1 MISKQRKYSIW
12 LVYLLLAPIIYYI
25 VYRYGIR
32 EVSVFSIEFMLFA
45 ALGILVA
52 LFPIQTEKSILFLIS
67 GISVATLIIFGLYAE
82 MIVTSL
88 AVITLMAKSDIKW
101 DDHFRYPLNLL
112 IFHIVS
118 IVSAQ
123 FYYIIEVLI
132 DETNVYNI
140 SILAV
145 LAYLFANLMSNQIL
159 IYLTNRYFYR
169 RNDRVLIDEDFYFT
183 LYTNFFVAPLSFILV
198 YLYEELNLIGVVIG
212 ALPFVTLTIGMNMFY
227 KSRENNNYLRKVNIA
242 SQELT
247 EKKSKDEVINTYL
260 HSLATIFPS
269 NTLCFY
275 SLKDDGNLLR
285 ERICTEKE
293 GVTLINE
300 QVLRSDFFF
309 MEQAVYSKEIQCFT
323 RASDWKGHNTIDY
336 LELSESALILPVKH
350 HNEVDGVILI
360 THHIKNMYTDM
371 LIALINLFHQYFT
384 IALDNANQYE
394 MLEEDAETDYLTG
407 LPNLKGFSK
416 NLEVALNNSFYDTL
430 SLIVLD
436 LDHFKQTNDTYGHQ
450 AGNEVLKQIA
460 DMLDSFTDDEISV
473 ARYGGEEF
481 VILLPNYTKDEAEEF
496 AEEVREQIETS
507 QFVIRQAI
515 NSDES
520 ITISVTASLGVAT
533 HPTDSVDPD
542 ELITLADRA
551 MYIGSKQKGRNRVTV
566 AQIRSYQYG
575 QA

>member
-1 MISKQRKYSIW
+1 MISKQRKYSVW
-12 LVYLLLAPIIYYI
+12 LVYLLLAPIIYYV
-25 VYRYGIR
+25 VYQYGVR
-32 EVSVFSIEFMLFA
+32 EESVFSIEFILFS

-52 LFPIQTEKSILFLIS
+52 LFPIQTEKSILFLMS
-67 GISVATLIIFGLYAE
+67 GISVATLIIFGLHAE

-118 IVSAQ
+118 LVSAQ
-123 FYYIIEVLI
+123 TFYITEALIE
-132 DETNVYNI
+132 ETNVYSI
-140 SILAV
+140 SIIAV
-145 LAYLFANLMSNQIL
+145 LAYLFASLMSNQVL
-159 IYLTNRYFYR
+159 IYLTNRYFYG
-169 RNDRVLIDEDFYFT
+169 RNDRVLFDEDFYFT
-183 LYTNFFVAPLSFILV
+183 LYTNFFIAPLSFILV

-212 ALPFVTLTIGMNMFY
+212 SLPFMTMTIGMNMFY

-242 SQELT
+242 SQELA
-247 EKKSKDEVINTYL
+247 EKKSKDEVIDTYL

-275 SLKDDGNLLR
+275 SLKEDGNLLR
-285 ERICTEKE
+285 ERLCTEEE
-293 GVTLINE
+293 GVSLVNE
-300 QVLRSDFFF
+300 QVSRSDYIF
-309 MEQAVYSKEIQCFT
+309 MEQAIYSKEIHCYT
-323 RASDWKGHNTIDY
+323 RASEWKVHNTIDY
-336 LELSESALILPVKH
+336 LELSESALILPVKRH
-350 HNEVDGVILI
+350 KEVDGVILI

-371 LIALINLFHQYFT
+371 LIALIELFHQYFT

-416 NLEVALNNSFYDTL
+416 NLEAALSHSFYDTI

-496 AEEVREQIETS
+496 AEEVREQIEAS
-507 QFVIRQAI
+507 EFIIHQAI
-515 NSDES
+515 NSDQS
-520 ITISVTASLGVAT
+520 MTISVTASLGVAT